1 MRLDLDRQG
10 AAAADSTAKITSD
23 GLLGGA
29 HVVIEPGGSTDNL
42 KAGARSRTPRARSTS
57 FGLVG
62 QMLRPQSAGARPARR
77 ANAARRPAA
86 RRQRPHGRLG
96 RLVVGFPSPCSR
108 SGRSADLLDML
119 RTAGA
124 RRPVRGARRRGAV
137 SPPWFFAPVRAASC
151 GIGYF
156 SLPVVGLTAVFTGA
170 ALALNIY
177 TGGGRFNAEQIMPQI
192 VALGITRELGPVLA
206 ALMLAGRVSAAIAAE
221 IGAMRATEQIDALQT
236 LSTDP
241 FRYLVAPRLLAAV
254 IVPAAADR
262 WSPTSSASPAAGWW
276 RRPDAGLQRRGLRPQ
291 HLGLPAAA
299 GTWSRA

>member
-1 MRLDLDRQG
+1 MNPVQAVG
-10 AAAADSTAKITSD
+10 
-23 GLLGGA
+23 
-29 HVVIEPGGSTDNL
+29 
-42 KAGARSRTPRARSTS
+42 RST
-57 FGLVG
+57 
-62 QMLRPQSAGARPARR
+62 
-77 ANAARRPAA
+77 
-86 RRQRPHGRLG
+86 LG
-96 RLVVGFPSPCSR
+96 MV
-108 SGRSADLLDML
+108 

-124 RRPVRGARRRGAV
+124 VAMFAGRGVASAL
-137 SPPWFFAPVRAASC
+137 SPPLFVGQTLRQL
-151 GIGYF
+151 GQIGYF

-254 IVPAAADR
+254 LVLPLLTLVADIIGIAGGWTVAVASLGFNGALYVRNTWDFLQSWDVVSGLIKAAVFGFIVALMGCYHGYNATGGARGVGRATTHAVVSAAILIFAADYLL
-262 WSPTSSASPAAGWW
+262 TSLFS
-276 RRPDAGLQRRGLRPQ
+276 
-291 HLGLPAAA
+291 HK
-299 GTWSRA
+299 